1 MSAAVTHAARIEE
14 HKVIKAISRV
24 SVHMLPP
31 DLPPAPIAVCAPEPR
46 QPRRWRWP
54 RWRIEA
60 HAEAVKCATL
70 TEAQRRQ
77 LSLGGSGFGLAAA
90 FIAVGK
96 MPYEPP
102 PALPKSLDDRVT
114 AAALRLSGIAP
125 VQRITLAQE
134 QAAKRW
140 FMASHPEDYNSYG
153 DWDAPHDDWDDLEV
167 YF

>member
-1 MSAAVTHAARIEE
+1 MSAGATHAARVEA
-14 HKVIKAISRV
+14 HQHIKDVSRV
-24 SVHMLPP
+24 SIHMLPP
-31 DLPPAPIAVCAPEPR
+31 TTPPIPVAVSEPESRP
-46 QPRRWRWP
+46 PRRWRWS

-70 TEAQRRQ
+70 TEAQRNQ
-77 LSLGGSGFGLAAA
+77 LSLGGRGFGLAAA

-125 VQRITLAQE
+125 VQRVTLAEE

-140 FMASHPEDYNSYG
+140 FLASHREDYNAYG
-153 DWDAPHDDWDDLEV
+153 DWDAPCDDWDDLEV